1 MALLIM
7 AALICPGTPPPFHPY
22 LTLGPPSQ
30 ALNTFI
36 DDLFAFIIKMP
47 TLHRA
52 ACFRDDIVFIIFL
65 YQRWVYKVD
74 LSRVNEFGQR
84 GDGTE
89 EPPTDDKGAGKEDGK
104 GDSKGD
110 GKGGGKAK
118 AKKAAPQAE
127 GKEGP
132 RRSPRRLARAEQ
144 QHAESDEDAGQELSA
159 AELKAVK
166 TKGAAAAKAEAKKT
180 K

>member
-1 MALLIM
+1 MRGRLTPL
-7 AALICPGTPPPFHPY
+7 PPPRTH
-22 LTLGPPSQ
+22 THTPSPQ

-74 LSRVNEFGQR
+74 HSRVNEFGQR

-89 EPPTDDKGAGKEDGK
+89 EPPTGG
-104 GDSKGD
+104 KGD
-110 GKGGGKAK
+110 GKGEGKGGGKGEGKAK
-118 AKKAAPQAE
+118 TKQAAPQVESKEA
-127 GKEGP
+127 KEGP
-132 RRSPRRLARAEQ
+132 RRSPRRLAKAEQ
-144 QHAESDEDAGQELSA
+144 QAESDGDAGQELSA
-159 AELKAVK
+159 AEIKAVK
-166 TKGAAAAKAEAKKT
+166 KKGAAAAKAEPKKT

>member
-1 MALLIM
+1 M
-7 AALICPGTPPPFHPY
+7 Y
-22 LTLGPPSQ
+22 KS
-30 ALNTFI
+30 LNTFI

-74 LSRVNEFGQR
+74 HSRVNEFGQR

-89 EPPTDDKGAGKEDGK
+89 EPPAGG
-104 GDSKGD
+104 KGD
-110 GKGGGKAK
+110 GKGGGKGDGKAK
-118 AKKAAPQAE
+118 AKKAAPQVEGKE

-132 RRSPRRLARAEQ
+132 RRSPRRLAKAEAEQ
-144 QHAESDEDAGQELSA
+144 QAEGDEDAGRELSA
-159 AELKAVK
+159 AEIKAVK
-166 TKGAAAAKAEAKKT
+166 KKGAAAAKAEPKKT

>member
-1 MALLIM
+1 
-7 AALICPGTPPPFHPY
+7 
-22 LTLGPPSQ
+22 
-30 ALNTFI
+30 
-36 DDLFAFIIKMP
+36 MP

-74 LSRVNEFGQR
+74 HSRVNEFGQR

-89 EPPTDDKGAGKEDGK
+89 EPPTG
-104 GDSKGD
+104 
-110 GKGGGKAK
+110 GKGGGKGEGKGEGK
-118 AKKAAPQAE
+118 AKTKQAAPQVESKE

-132 RRSPRRLARAEQ
+132 RRSPRRLAKAEAEQ
-144 QHAESDEDAGQELSA
+144 QAEGDEDAGRELSA
-159 AELKAVK
+159 AEIKAVK
-166 TKGAAAAKAEAKKT
+166 KKGAAAAKAEPKKT